1 MDLELGFD
9 YKEAI
14 ERQNIK
20 ESDIELLK
28 EKVKAEENVPE
39 TLTNKQVSNSIFK
52 IYSLWNAC

>member
-52 IYSLWNAC
+52 IYLL